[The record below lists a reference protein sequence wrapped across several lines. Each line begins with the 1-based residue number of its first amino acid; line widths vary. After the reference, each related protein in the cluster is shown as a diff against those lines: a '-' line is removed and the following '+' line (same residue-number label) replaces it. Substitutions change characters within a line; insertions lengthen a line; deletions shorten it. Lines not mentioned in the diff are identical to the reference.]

1 MTHRTNVERYSG
13 TLAEL
18 AADLGDLRY
27 DALGHFLADELA
39 ADAAAD
45 EGRGRPRLAGTLR
58 ESAGQVRAASSAVRE
73 AWRISGPR
81 MKEGSD
87 SCQQ

>member
-1 MTHRTNVERYSG
+1 MTHRTNLERYAG

-27 DALGHFLADELA
+27 DALGHFLESLADKLA
-39 ADAAAD
+39 ADADAD
-45 EGRGRPRLAGTLR
+45 EGRSRPRLAGTLR
-58 ESAGQVRAASSAVRE
+58 ESAERVGAASSAIRE

-81 MKEGSD
+81 MGE
-87 SCQQ
+87 